1 MRPLKVTAKFK
12 IKDGNLEAFK
22 AIIPDIIAEVMES
35 DPGTLVYEW
44 FLNEELMEC
53 VVWEVYESSE
63 AVIAHSGN
71 VGGYLDQLVSLADF
85 SLELYGS
92 PSEELLKAVEGLD
105 VRIYPFVDG
114 I

>member
-12 IKDGNLEAFK
+12 IKEGNLEAFK

-44 FLNEELMEC
+44 FLNEDLMEC

-71 VGGYLDQLVSLADF
+71 VGGYLDQLVNLADF
-85 SLELYGS
+85 SLELYGN
-92 PSEELLKAVEGLD
+92 PSEELLGAVEGLE
-105 VRIYPFVDG
+105 VRVYPFVDG